1 MGRSVWGMLGL
12 VLGLGSLAAGL
23 PQDWWALGSFAAGI
37 VWLEGFRLPLG
48 GVAQLLPV
56 RAFYL
61 AAALNPK
68 VGPAF
73 AALMCL
79 SECAWRHRGAFLR
92 FLEDRLGIL
101 AACLLAFLLQRAAV
115 PPAYAM
121 LCVCLLGAWLTVEG
135 PARQR
140 ANLSAEDR
148 VRWALARLHTRKL
161 DYALALAAPALT
173 LLSQQW
179 APLPLLA
186 APLLAMVQLAG
197 QILVIQAQQDQAGQA
212 YQALNRMQQQQR
224 STADQLQRAERDKR
238 LLEGFAAHL
247 SGAPS
252 LSQSAEALVNTVLE
266 LLAADD
272 VALFLA
278 VTENQLEPFYYRV
291 QAEHQSALQGSLLTG
306 IRETLVDQAWQSGQ
320 IQKRLGG
327 GPTPLFQRNEAALA
341 LPLEQWGVL
350 YVGRARAVA
359 FTPPELESLQWLK
372 DKARMSLS
380 VSLREQHAR
389 QVQQGQRRAI
399 AGLQRELEISAWL
412 MESARKL
419 SGTLRVPEVVEQ
431 FAQVLGST
439 LPHQQRFLYLK
450 LGDQCQFLSLPDGLA
465 SPATRQ
471 FLEELAGSNQP
482 LWLED
487 LTTSRFAA
495 GFPGM
500 TSLLG
505 APFLSEALSGAVVV
519 ASPESKIFSRDLSE
533 VLFLLCTQAS
543 MALTR
548 ASLHEEVLEGR
559 RQLEA
564 SQAQLIQS
572 SKLTAIGQLAAGIAH
587 ELNTPLGAVGLSLSA
602 ARESFESRP
611 ERALKMFDRAREGL
625 DRALG
630 IVEKLLIYS
639 RRPSQQFVPVDLA
652 VLVRDTLEFL
662 KSSEIQVET
671 QLGSDLQ
678 VVGKP
683 QDLQQ
688 VLVNLL
694 NNAQQAVAEL
704 AEDRRRVRIR
714 GWRQDN
720 QVWVEVADRGPGIAP
735 ADLER
740 IFEPFFTTRPVGH
753 GTGLGL
759 SVAHQIIEL
768 HRGRLQARSR
778 LGEGSEVY
786 FSLPGA

>member
-1 MGRSVWGMLGL
+1 MARSAWGMLGL
-12 VLGLGSLAAGL
+12 VLGLGSLAAS
-23 PQDWWALGSFAAGI
+23 PPHDWWALGCFAAGI
-37 VWLEGFRLPLG
+37 VWLERFYVPLG
-48 GVAQLLPV
+48 GVAELLPV
-56 RAFYL
+56 RALYL
-61 AAALNPK
+61 AAALDPQ
-68 VGPAF
+68 VGPSF

-79 SECAWRHRGAFLR
+79 GECAWRHRHAFLQ

-101 AACLLAFLLQRAAV
+101 AACLLAALLQRALF

-121 LCVCLLGAWLTVEG
+121 FCVPLLGAWLTVEG

-148 VRWALARLHTRKL
+148 LRWALARLHTRKI
-161 DYALALAAPALT
+161 DYTLALCAPALT
-173 LLSQQW
+173 LLAQQW

-186 APLLAMVQLAG
+186 VPLLAMARLAG
-197 QILVIQAQQDQAGQA
+197 QILVIQAQKDEAGQA

-224 STADQLQRAERDKR
+224 STADQLQRAEREKR

-266 LLAADD
+266 LLAAED

-278 VTENQLEPFYYRV
+278 VTENQLEPFFYRV
-291 QAEHQSALQGSLLTG
+291 QAEHQSVLQGSLLTG
-306 IRETLVDQAWQSGQ
+306 IREPLVDQAWQTGQ
-320 IQKRLGG
+320 TQQRLGG
-327 GPTPLFQRNEAALA
+327 RTPLFHQNQTAVA

-350 YVGRARAVA
+350 YVGRARALP
-359 FTPPELESLQWLK
+359 FTQAELDSLVWLK
-372 DKARMSLS
+372 DKARLSLS

-412 MESARKL
+412 MESARRL
-419 SGTLRVPEVVEQ
+419 SGTLRVPEVLEQ
-431 FAQVLGST
+431 FAHILGDT
-439 LPHQQRFLYLK
+439 LPHKQRFLYLK

-465 SPATRQ
+465 SPTTRQ
-471 FLEELAGSNQP
+471 FLEELAASSQP

-487 LTTSRFAA
+487 LKASRFSS

-500 TSLLG
+500 NSLLG
-505 APFLSEALSGAVVV
+505 APFLSEALSGAVVL
-519 ASPESKIFSRDLSE
+519 AGESQVFSRELSE
-533 VLFLLCTQAS
+533 VLYLLCNQAS
-543 MALTR
+543 MALNR

-564 SQAQLIQS
+564 SQAQLIQT

-602 ARESFESRP
+602 ARENFQSQP
-611 ERALKMFDRAREGL
+611 ERALKMFERARQGL

-639 RRPSQQFVPVDLA
+639 RRTSQEFVAVDLSL
-652 VLVRDTLEFL
+652 LVTDTLEFL
-662 KSSEIQVET
+662 KSSEIRVET
-671 QLGSDLQ
+671 QLGSDLR
-678 VVGKP
+678 VLGKP

-704 AEDRRRVRIR
+704 AEDRRQVRIR

-720 QVWVEVADRGPGIAP
+720 QIWIEVADRGPGIAP

-740 IFEPFFTTRPVGH
+740 IFEPFFTTRPVGQ

-759 SVAHQIIEL
+759 SVAHQIIEQHQGL
-768 HRGRLQARSR
+768 LRARSV
-778 LGEGSEVY
+778 LGEGSQVF
-786 FSLPGA
+786 FSLPAA